1 MNISTR
7 QLRAFMAAAK
17 HQHFTRAAKEM
28 CISQPAFSSL
38 VKTLEQ
44 DLGAQLFARSTR
56 KVELTPFGRLF
67 ETYARQSLLETDTA
81 LRNLQDYA
89 SGRVGRVHVAALPS
103 IAANWLPAVFAQ
115 FRQNFPEVTV
125 GLKDRMSE
133 DCITLLADGE
143 IDLALATVSH
153 FSAELE
159 REILWRDGFHLVCPK
174 NHPLALQREPVT
186 LDDIAP
192 FPLINFVR
200 FSSIRQCLDSAFGER
215 RINNVLELEHLATVG
230 AMVER
235 GLGVSLVPTLTLY
248 QFRSP
253 ALAVRPVQ
261 EPALS
266 RNIYILRHKN
276 RRLTFP
282 AQALYELVLKHVR
295 TVEVENGN
303 ELLVS
308 NSRPGE
314 GGAGE

>member
-7 QLRAFMAAAK
+7 QLRAFIAAAK

-28 CISQPAFSSL
+28 CLSQPAFSSL
-38 VKTLEQ
+38 IKTLEE

-67 ETYARQSLLETDTA
+67 ETFAQQSLLETDTA
-81 LRNLQDYA
+81 LRNLRDYA

-103 IAANWLPAVFAQ
+103 IAANWLPPVFAQ
-115 FRQNFPEVTV
+115 FRKTFPAVTI

-133 DCITLLADGE
+133 DCVTLLADGE

-153 FSAELE
+153 YSAELE
-159 REILWRDGFHLVCPK
+159 REQLWCDGFHLVCPK
-174 NHPLALQREPVT
+174 DHPLAAQSEPVT
-186 LDDIAP
+186 LDHIAAY
-192 FPLINFVR
+192 PLINFVR
-200 FSSIRQCLDSAFGER
+200 FSSVRQCLDAAFGAREV
-215 RINNVLELEHLATVG
+215 NTVLELEHLATVG

-248 QFRSP
+248 QFSSP
-253 ALAVRPVQ
+253 ALAVCPVHD
-261 EPALS
+261 PALS

-282 AQALYELVLKHVR
+282 AQALYDLVLKHVR
-295 TVEVENGN
+295 A
-303 ELLVS
+303 LS
-308 NSRPGE
+308 DPRQKSFQ
-314 GGAGE
+314 AG